1 MAKTPKTSKTP
12 AAKTPAARTPRQSAP
27 APVTGPVAAGRVP
40 VGEPSS
46 RPKACS
52 ILPDTTLGDDVAL
65 VAENMEKILSSPSY
79 SLAQDDRHLLDK
91 AEMRGVRMLLELGKP
106 ELALQADSI
115 TSTVIVF
122 GGTQI
127 VERPAAERRLSEAR
141 RAMARAQN
149 TAAVPASAHASAAVP
164 ASAHASA
171 AAPASA
177 HASAAVPASA
187 HASAAVPASAHAS
200 AAAPS
205 AAGESLARELK
216 RAEQLLAYC
225 RYYDAAREFA
235 RLVSIDNQ
243 CDDKRDYV
251 IITGGGPGIMEAA
264 NRGAFD
270 VGCKSIGLNIKL
282 PSEQQP
288 NPFITP
294 ELCFQ
299 FKYFALRKFHFI
311 LRAAAVV
318 LFPGGFGTL
327 DEMFETLTLRQTHR
341 MQPVPIIL
349 FGRDYWSKVINFQFL
364 ADSGVI
370 SDEHLKLFSYAET
383 PEEAWQQILDFHETM
398 KTQA

>member
-12 AAKTPAARTPRQSAP
+12 ADKTPAGKTPAGKTP
-27 APVTGPVAAGRVP
+27 AGKTAGLTPPVAAETAP
-40 VGEPSS
+40 A

-91 AEMRGVRMLLELGKP
+91 PEMRGVRMLLELGKP

-149 TAAVPASAHASAAVP
+149 TAAVPASAHVSAAGP
-164 ASAHASA
+164 ASAK
-171 AAPASA
+171 
-177 HASAAVPASA
+177 AVE
-187 HASAAVPASAHAS
+187 
-200 AAAPS
+200 
-205 AAGESLARELK
+205 GLARELK

-349 FGRDYWSKVINFQFL
+349 FGHDYWSKVINFQFL

>member
-1 MAKTPKTSKTP
+1 
-12 AAKTPAARTPRQSAP
+12 
-27 APVTGPVAAGRVP
+27 
-40 VGEPSS
+40 
-46 RPKACS
+46 
-52 ILPDTTLGDDVAL
+52 VAL
-65 VAENMEKILSSPSY
+65 VAENMEAILSSPSY

-106 ELALQADSI
+106 ELAFQADSI

-141 RAMARAQN
+141 RAMARAQ
-149 TAAVPASAHASAAVP
+149 ASAAVP
-164 ASAHASA
+164 ASAM
-171 AAPASA
+171 
-177 HASAAVPASA
+177 ASAAVPASA
-187 HASAAVPASAHAS
+187 MASAAVPASGLASAAVPASGLASAAVPASAKAVE
-200 AAAPS
+200 
-205 AAGESLARELK
+205 GLARELK

-370 SDEHLKLFSYAET
+370 ADEHLKLFTYAET
-383 PEEAWQQILDFHETM
+383 AAEAWQQILDFHEAM
-398 KTQA
+398 KKQA

>member
-1 MAKTPKTSKTP
+1 MAKKPTRDDAQG
-12 AAKTPAARTPRQSAP
+12 AAVNPP
-27 APVTGPVAAGRVP
+27 G
-40 VGEPSS
+40 
-46 RPKACS
+46 KACKV
-52 ILPDTTLGDDVAL
+52 LPDTVLGDDVAL
-65 VAENMEKILSSPSY
+65 VAENMERILRSPSY
-79 SLAQDDRHLLDK
+79 SLAQDDPALLTRE
-91 AEMRGVRMLLELGKP
+91 EMRGVRMLLELGKP
-106 ELALQADSI
+106 EIALHADNI
-115 TSTVIVF
+115 KSTVIVF

-127 VERPAAERRLSEAR
+127 VDRSVAERRLSEAK
-141 RAMARAQN
+141 RALESKTADRAI
-149 TAAVPASAHASAAVP
+149 
-164 ASAHASA
+164 
-171 AAPASA
+171 
-177 HASAAVPASA
+177 
-187 HASAAVPASAHAS
+187 
-200 AAAPS
+200 
-205 AAGESLARELK
+205 AREAE
-216 RAEQLLAYC
+216 RAETLLSMC
-225 RYYDAAREFA
+225 RFYDDARTFA

-243 CDDKRDYV
+243 CDDERDFV

-282 PSEQQP
+282 PAEQQP

-349 FGRDYWSKVINFQFL
+349 YGRDYWSKVIDFRFL

-370 SDEHLKLFSYAET
+370 ADRHLDLFTYAET
-383 PEEAWQQILDFHETM
+383 PQDAWQQILDFHA
-398 KTQA
+398 KPPQA

>member
-1 MAKTPKTSKTP
+1 MAKAPKTTKDSSSE
-12 AAKTPAARTPRQSAP
+12 R
-27 APVTGPVAAGRVP
+27 AAGKDP
-40 VGEPSS
+40 I

-65 VAENMEKILSSPSY
+65 VAENMEAILSSPSY

-91 AEMRGVRMLLELGKP
+91 PEMRGVRMLLELGKP
-106 ELALQADSI
+106 ELALHADKIS
-115 TSTVIVF
+115 STVIVF

-127 VERPAAERRLSEAR
+127 VERTAAERRLSDAR
-141 RAMARAQN
+141 RAVATPVGSA
-149 TAAVPASAHASAAVP
+149 TAVPVR
-164 ASAHASA
+164 
-171 AAPASA
+171 
-177 HASAAVPASA
+177 
-187 HASAAVPASAHAS
+187 
-200 AAAPS
+200 
-205 AAGESLARELK
+205 LARELK

-225 RYYDAAREFA
+225 RYYDDAREFA

-349 FGRDYWSKVINFQFL
+349 FGHDYWSRVINFQFL

-370 SDEHLKLFSYAET
+370 SDDHLKLFTYAET
-383 PEEAWQQILDFHETM
+383 PEEAWQQIIDFHDSQ
-398 KTQA
+398 KKPS

>member
-1 MAKTPKTSKTP
+1 MTSKPRPAGDPTP
-12 AAKTPAARTPRQSAP
+12 TPSGP
-27 APVTGPVAAGRVP
+27 AP
-40 VGEPSS
+40 

-52 ILPDTTLGDDVAL
+52 VLPDTILGDDVAL
-65 VAENMEKILSSPSY
+65 VAENMERILSSPSY
-79 SLAQDDRHLLDK
+79 SLAQEDHALLQK
-91 AEMRGVRMLLELGKP
+91 VEMRGVRMLLELGKA
-106 ELALQADSI
+106 ELALRADNI
-115 TSTVIVF
+115 HSTIIVF

-141 RAMARAQN
+141 RAER
-149 TAAVPASAHASAAVP
+149 
-164 ASAHASA
+164 
-171 AAPASA
+171 AAPDD
-177 HASAAVPASA
+177 PK
-187 HASAAVPASAHAS
+187 
-200 AAAPS
+200 
-205 AAGESLARELK
+205 ARREVE
-216 RAEQLLAYC
+216 RSTRLLAYS
-225 RYYDAAREFA
+225 RYYDAARDFA

-251 IITGGGPGIMEAA
+251 IVTGGGPGIMEAA

-282 PSEQQP
+282 PAEQQP

-311 LRAAAVV
+311 LRAAGVV

-349 FGRDYWSKVINFQFL
+349 FGHDYWSNVIDFEFL

-370 SDEHLKLFSYAET
+370 ADDHLALFRYAET
-383 PEEAWQQILDFHETM
+383 PDEAWQQILDFH
-398 KTQA
+398 AHPGAG

>member
-1 MAKTPKTSKTP
+1 M
-12 AAKTPAARTPRQSAP
+12 
-27 APVTGPVAAGRVP
+27 GPVAAAAVATADP
-40 VGEPSS
+40 TP

-91 AEMRGVRMLLELGKP
+91 SEMRGVRMLLELGKP
-106 ELALQADSI
+106 ELALQADNI

-149 TAAVPASAHASAAVP
+149 TAAGPASGFAAAAVP
-164 ASAHASA
+164 ASAMALE
-171 AAPASA
+171 
-177 HASAAVPASA
+177 
-187 HASAAVPASAHAS
+187 
-200 AAAPS
+200 
-205 AAGESLARELK
+205 GLARELK

-349 FGRDYWSKVINFQFL
+349 FGHDYWSKVINFQFL

>member
-1 MAKTPKTSKTP
+1 MAKTSKTSKTGKSAGLKPP
-12 AAKTPAARTPRQSAP
+12 ATAGTAPTPT
-27 APVTGPVAAGRVP
+27 
-40 VGEPSS
+40 
-46 RPKACS
+46 KACS

-65 VAENMEKILSSPSY
+65 VAENMEAILSSPSY

-91 AEMRGVRMLLELGKP
+91 PEMRGVRMLLELGKP
-106 ELALQADSI
+106 ELAFLADNI

-149 TAAVPASAHASAAVP
+149 TAAGPASAMASAAGP
-164 ASAHASA
+164 ASAKALE
-171 AAPASA
+171 
-177 HASAAVPASA
+177 
-187 HASAAVPASAHAS
+187 
-200 AAAPS
+200 
-205 AAGESLARELK
+205 GLARELK

-235 RLVSIDNQ
+235 RIVSIDNQ

-349 FGRDYWSKVINFQFL
+349 FGRDYWSKVVNFQFL

-370 SDEHLKLFSYAET
+370 ADEHLKLFTYAET
-383 PEEAWQQILDFHETM
+383 AEEAWQQILDFHEAM

>member
-1 MAKTPKTSKTP
+1 MAKAPKTTKDSSSE
-12 AAKTPAARTPRQSAP
+12 R
-27 APVTGPVAAGRVP
+27 AAGKDP
-40 VGEPSS
+40 I

-65 VAENMEKILSSPSY
+65 VAENMEAILSSPSY

-91 AEMRGVRMLLELGKP
+91 PEMRGVRMLLELGKP
-106 ELALQADSI
+106 ELALHADKIS
-115 TSTVIVF
+115 STVIVF

-127 VERPAAERRLSEAR
+127 VERTAAERRLSDAR
-141 RAMARAQN
+141 RAVATPVGSA
-149 TAAVPASAHASAAVP
+149 TAVPVR
-164 ASAHASA
+164 
-171 AAPASA
+171 
-177 HASAAVPASA
+177 
-187 HASAAVPASAHAS
+187 
-200 AAAPS
+200 
-205 AAGESLARELK
+205 LARELK

-225 RYYDAAREFA
+225 RYYDDAREFA

-349 FGRDYWSKVINFQFL
+349 FGHDYWSRVINFQFL

-370 SDEHLKLFSYAET
+370 SDDHLKLFTYAET
-383 PEEAWQQILDFHETM
+383 PEEAWQQIIDFHDSL
-398 KTQA
+398 KKPS

>member
-1 MAKTPKTSKTP
+1 MAKTPKTSKPSKTGKSAGLTP
-12 AAKTPAARTPRQSAP
+12 PATAGT
-27 APVTGPVAAGRVP
+27 APV
-40 VGEPSS
+40 

-65 VAENMEKILSSPSY
+65 VAENMEAILSSPSY

-91 AEMRGVRMLLELGKP
+91 SEMRGVRMLLELGKP
-106 ELALQADSI
+106 ELALLADSI

-141 RAMARAQN
+141 RAMARALDVAAGPASALDV
-149 TAAVPASAHASAAVP
+149 AAVPASGLDVAAGPASGQASAAGPASGLASAAVP
-164 ASAHASA
+164 ASAK
-171 AAPASA
+171 
-177 HASAAVPASA
+177 AVE
-187 HASAAVPASAHAS
+187 
-200 AAAPS
+200 
-205 AAGESLARELK
+205 GLARELK

-370 SDEHLKLFSYAET
+370 SDEHLKLFTYAET
-383 PEEAWQQILDFHETM
+383 AEEAWQQILDFHETM
-398 KTQA
+398 KTPA

>member
-1 MAKTPKTSKTP
+1 MAKTPKTSKPSKTGKSAGLTP
-12 AAKTPAARTPRQSAP
+12 PATAGT
-27 APVTGPVAAGRVP
+27 APV
-40 VGEPSS
+40 

-65 VAENMEKILSSPSY
+65 VAENMEAILSSPSY

-91 AEMRGVRMLLELGKP
+91 SEMRGVRMLLELGKP
-106 ELALQADSI
+106 ELALLADSI

-141 RAMARAQN
+141 RAMARALDVAAGPASALDVAAGPASALDV
-149 TAAVPASAHASAAVP
+149 AAVPASGQASAAGPASGLASAAVPASGLASAAVP
-164 ASAHASA
+164 ASAK
-171 AAPASA
+171 
-177 HASAAVPASA
+177 AVE
-187 HASAAVPASAHAS
+187 
-200 AAAPS
+200 
-205 AAGESLARELK
+205 GLARELK

-370 SDEHLKLFSYAET
+370 SDEHLKLFTYAET
-383 PEEAWQQILDFHETM
+383 AEEAWQQILDFHETM
-398 KTQA
+398 KTPA

>member
-1 MAKTPKTSKTP
+1 MP
-12 AAKTPAARTPRQSAP
+12 P
-27 APVTGPVAAGRVP
+27 AP
-40 VGEPSS
+40 
-46 RPKACS
+46 PKVCS

-65 VAENMEKILSSPSY
+65 VAENMEAILSSPSY

-91 AEMRGVRMLLELGKP
+91 PEMRGVRMLLELGKP
-106 ELALQADSI
+106 ELAFLADNI

-149 TAAVPASAHASAAVP
+149 TAAVPASGQAMAAVP
-164 ASAHASA
+164 ASGLASA
-171 AAPASA
+171 AGPASA
-177 HASAAVPASA
+177 KALE
-187 HASAAVPASAHAS
+187 
-200 AAAPS
+200 
-205 AAGESLARELK
+205 GLARELK

-235 RLVSIDNQ
+235 RIVSIDNQ

-370 SDEHLKLFSYAET
+370 ADEHLKLFTYAET
-383 PEEAWQQILDFHETM
+383 AEEAWQQILDFHETM
-398 KTQA
+398 KTHA

>member
-1 MAKTPKTSKTP
+1 MAKAPKTTKGSSSAQ
-12 AAKTPAARTPRQSAP
+12 AAAP
-27 APVTGPVAAGRVP
+27 NATSAAGTAGKAP
-40 VGEPSS
+40 L

-65 VAENMEKILSSPSY
+65 VTENMEAILSSPSY

-91 AEMRGVRMLLELGKP
+91 PEMRGVRMLLELGKP
-106 ELALQADSI
+106 ELAFHADRIS
-115 TSTVIVF
+115 STVIVF

-127 VERPAAERRLSEAR
+127 VERTAAERRLSDAR
-141 RAMARAQN
+141 RALAAA
-149 TAAVPASAHASAAVP
+149 TAVGSASAVPAR
-164 ASAHASA
+164 
-171 AAPASA
+171 
-177 HASAAVPASA
+177 
-187 HASAAVPASAHAS
+187 
-200 AAAPS
+200 
-205 AAGESLARELK
+205 LARELQ
-216 RAEQLLAYC
+216 RAEQLLSYC
-225 RYYDAAREFA
+225 RYYDDAREFA

-299 FKYFALRKFHFI
+299 FRYFALRKFHFI
-311 LRAAAVV
+311 QRAAAVV

-349 FGRDYWSKVINFQFL
+349 FGRDYWSRVINFQFL

-370 SDEHLKLFSYAET
+370 SDDHLKLFTYAET
-383 PEEAWQQILDFHETM
+383 PEEAWQQIVDFHDSL
-398 KTQA
+398 KKPS